1 MAQPAII
8 ASNVDKNKRNAQD
21 PQVDAFLA
29 NTCESEWER
38 AGKPSKFSISLGKFR
53 LVLEKALLSPHRLA
67 IFISATVSAA
77 SQANFFSLL

>member
-53 LVLEKALLSPHRLA
+53 LVLEKALSSPHRLT